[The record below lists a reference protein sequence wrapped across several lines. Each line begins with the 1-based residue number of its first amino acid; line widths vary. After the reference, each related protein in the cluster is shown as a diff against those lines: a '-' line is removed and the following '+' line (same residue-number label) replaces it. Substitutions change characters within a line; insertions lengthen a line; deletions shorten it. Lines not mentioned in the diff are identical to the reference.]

1 MDRKSEHVKSGVTV
15 FLTVGAILLFYDTL
29 FGRHWLLNVWRQLL
43 SAVRPIL
50 YGAFMAYLLA
60 PVVNFF
66 ERHLFSAQVQRA
78 REKGRFTAPAARAA
92 SLLLTWA
99 LVCLMFYILASV
111 LLPELY
117 KSVLQLAS
125 NVENYYN
132 TIAGW
137 VEALLATYPDVE
149 TLVVEQLND
158 YYQDIAGWLNANDI
172 AGWLQKAL
180 SQAQTVVSVAAG
192 SVMGLVNFL
201 KNLLVGIIVSIYL
214 LFAKEYCAAFARR
227 AACGLFSR
235 KNAVW
240 VLRGVHRADVIFSG
254 FVRGKLLDSLI
265 IGILCFISCSILKFP
280 YTPLVSVIV
289 GITNII
295 PFFGPFLGAVPS
307 AFLILL
313 VSPMK
318 ALYFLLFILVLQ
330 QLDGNVIGPKILGDT
345 TGLSSLWVIIAI
357 LVGGSFF
364 GLPGMFFGVPV
375 CACLYSLFTFLVD
388 ACLKKKRLPLE
399 VSAYDGGAPDPASAE
414 TPEAVPDTPPGEPE
428 KK

>member
-1 MDRKSEHVKSGVTV
+1 MNRKSEHLKNGLTV

-29 FGRHWLLNVWRQLL
+29 FGRHWLPRVWQQLL

-66 ERHLFSAQVQRA
+66 EDRLFPAQVRRA
-78 REKGRFTAPAARAA
+78 REKGRFTAPAARAV

-117 KSVLQLAS
+117 KSVLQLVS
-125 NVENYYN
+125 NVETYYN

-137 VEALLATYPDVE
+137 VETLLATYPDVE
-149 TLVVEQLND
+149 NLVVEQLNV

-180 SQAQTVVSVAAG
+180 SQAQTVMTVAAG

-201 KNLLVGIIVSIYL
+201 KNLLVGVIVSIYL
-214 LFAKEYCAAFARR
+214 LYAKEYCAAFARR
-227 AACGLFSR
+227 TVCGLFSR
-235 KNAVW
+235 ESAAW
-240 VLRGVHRADVIFSG
+240 ILRGVRRADVIFSG

-375 CACLYSLFTFLVD
+375 CACLYNLFTFLVD
-388 ACLKKKRLPLE
+388 TRLKKKRLPLAVDAYAGGVPAPE
-399 VSAYDGGAPDPASAE
+399 VPAEAPPPAPEPPEEGGD
-414 TPEAVPDTPPGEPE
+414 
-428 KK
+428 